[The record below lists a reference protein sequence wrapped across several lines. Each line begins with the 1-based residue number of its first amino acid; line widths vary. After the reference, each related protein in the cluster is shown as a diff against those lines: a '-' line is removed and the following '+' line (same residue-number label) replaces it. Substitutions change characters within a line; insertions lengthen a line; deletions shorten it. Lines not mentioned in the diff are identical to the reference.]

1 MYDLGY
7 ILYIPL
13 AVVAVCPA
21 GSFSSKNQCTLCPL
35 GQYQPARGQSR
46 CLRCPNG
53 RTTLLEGSR
62 RPSECVVGN
71 VNECQTS
78 VAECGPNEVCRDT
91 PEYYRCD
98 CKEGFTRQ
106 EGGNCTGTVYSARQL
121 SFPQLYLF
129 IQYFVTLMKSTF
141 FVLNEIFFYL

>member
-21 GSFSSKNQCTLCPL
+21 GSFSSKNQCTQCPL

-46 CLRCPNG
+46 CLRCPTG

-91 PEYYRCD
+91 SEYYRCD

-106 EGGNCTGTVYSARQL
+106 EGGNCTGIGPDNCHFHSFISSYSIL
-121 SFPQLYLF
+121 
-129 IQYFVTLMKSTF
+129 
-141 FVLNEIFFYL
+141 